1 MRDLA
6 VRQVHPHEIRAQYP
20 GRDWLMMS
28 GKNGSRQIIEAILA
42 GLAQVS
48 LSVPL
53 AIVMA
58 IADHSC
64 AAAVE
69 ADNAVRPAEL
79 TNDFIALRLVE
90 QGRQLDQVHHGS
102 RSLPHRER
110 PTDQLPDQDQ
120 HPEILPR
127 AGGSLPARSPSPRN
141 PTRATGFSTS
151 QLWPRST
158 PPTLSTCRA
167 MAAPARRWAREPS

>member
-28 GKNGSRQIIEAILA
+28 GKNSSRQVIEAILA

-48 LSVPL
+48 LPVPL

-58 IADHSC
+58 VADHASVT
-64 AAAVE
+64 AVE

-79 TNDFIALRLVE
+79 TNDFIALRFVE
-90 QGRQLDQVHHGS
+90 QVRQLDQHGF

-110 PTDQLPDQDQ
+110 PTDQRPDQNQ
-120 HPEILPR
+120 HAEILPR
-127 AGGSLPARSPSPRN
+127 ADGSLPGQGLFITPKPDK
-141 PTRATGFSTS
+141 S
-151 QLWPRST
+151 QG
-158 PPTLSTCRA
+158 
-167 MAAPARRWAREPS
+167 